1 MHFDTESFAL
11 HFRSQRSTPIPG
23 AGTIEKRLEALFES
37 ERCLS
42 FDPRTL
48 IVDLLK
54 APLRVRAQIAQRLQ
68 EQLEQPVGSKRQPKT
83 IVANTRKAEPSR
95 GSGKRKG
102 NRNAAKVNSA
112 KAVVS
117 SQFSNFPNF
126 EKTLQ
131 QQQPGLNANQQQQP
145 QKQVLTKI
153 PVQQFVE
160 SNSGKRNQVLCPCT
174 LISLGKQRPLYEA
187 SMPWDILH

>member
-1 MHFDTESFAL
+1 MHFGTKSLAL

-68 EQLEQPVGSKRQPKT
+68 EQLEQPAG
-83 IVANTRKAEPSR
+83 
-95 GSGKRKG
+95 GKRLG
-102 NRNAAKVNSA
+102 TAAS
-112 KAVVS
+112 
-117 SQFSNFPNF
+117 
-126 EKTLQ
+126 
-131 QQQPGLNANQQQQP
+131 
-145 QKQVLTKI
+145 
-153 PVQQFVE
+153 
-160 SNSGKRNQVLCPCT
+160 
-174 LISLGKQRPLYEA
+174 
-187 SMPWDILH
+187 

>member
-68 EQLEQPVGSKRQPKT
+68 EQLEQPVSGKRRPKT
-83 IVANTRKAEPSR
+83 IVANTRAEPSSVNSNR
-95 GSGKRKG
+95 GSGSKRKG

-131 QQQPGLNANQQQQP
+131 QQQQQPGANANQQQQP
-145 QKQVLTKI
+145 KKQVLTKI

-160 SNSGKRNQVLCPCT
+160 SNSGNRNQVLCTLLKHPC
-174 LISLGKQRPLYEA
+174 R
-187 SMPWDILH
+187 

>member
-1 MHFDTESFAL
+1 M
-11 HFRSQRSTPIPG
+11 
-23 AGTIEKRLEALFES
+23 FES

-68 EQLEQPVGSKRQPKT
+68 EQLDASKRQPKT
-83 IVANTRKAEPSR
+83 IVANTRAESNV
-95 GSGKRKG
+95 GKSADNSGNKRKSS
-102 NRNAAKVNSA
+102 RNNGLNGSTRNSAKVNTA

-131 QQQPGLNANQQQQP
+131 PSTNANQQQQP
-145 QKQVLTKI
+145 KKQVLNKI

-160 SNSGKRNQVLCPCT
+160 RNAGNRNQVFSVERPVKYAIPLCPT
-174 LISLGKQRPLYEA
+174 RK
-187 SMPWDILH
+187 

>member
-1 MHFDTESFAL
+1 MYLTKSYSNLLD
-11 HFRSQRSTPIPG
+11 FRNQRSTPIPG
-23 AGTIEKRLEALFES
+23 AGTIEKRLEVLFES

-68 EQLEQPVGSKRQPKT
+68 EQLDAASKRQPKT
-83 IVANTRKAEPSR
+83 IVANTRAESNGGKSINNNSNRNNGGNKRNNNRNNNFR
-95 GSGKRKG
+95 GSS
-102 NRNAAKVNSA
+102 RNSGKVNSA

-131 QQQPGLNANQQQQP
+131 PSTNANQQQQAK
-145 QKQVLTKI
+145 KQVLTKI

-160 SNSGKRNQVLCPCT
+160 RNAGNRNQVF
-174 LISLGKQRPLYEA
+174 
-187 SMPWDILH
+187 

>member
-1 MHFDTESFAL
+1 M
-11 HFRSQRSTPIPG
+11 
-23 AGTIEKRLEALFES
+23 LFES
-37 ERCLS
+37 ESCLS

-68 EQLEQPVGSKRQPKT
+68 EQLDASKRQPKT
-83 IVANTRKAEPSR
+83 IVANTRAESNGGKSINNNSNRNNGGNKRNNNRNNNFR
-95 GSGKRKG
+95 GSS
-102 NRNAAKVNSA
+102 RNSGKVNSA

-131 QQQPGLNANQQQQP
+131 PNTNGDNNRNNRNQKPQPPQQQQQQQQQP
-145 QKQVLTKI
+145 KKQALTKI
-153 PVQQFVE
+153 PAQQFIE
-160 SNSGKRNQVLCPCT
+160 SNSGNRNKV
-174 LISLGKQRPLYEA
+174 SYE
-187 SMPWDILH
+187 ILALL